1 MIDVAYAQT
10 GLQGLGDSAV
20 LMNILMLVAIFGV
33 FYFLLIRPQQKKAK
47 DHKTMLDNLRKGDAV
62 ITQGGLYGKITAI
75 TDQEATLEIA
85 EKAIHRVL
93 DERDREKLFQEIL
106 PQMDAFRKN
115 GGGKLRKEDSS
126 QRGKPS

>member
-10 GLQGLGDSAV
+10 GIQGLGDSAV

-85 EKAIHRVL
+85 EKVRVRVVRGSISGL
-93 DERDREKLFQEIL
+93 E
-106 PQMDAFRKN
+106 P
-115 GGGKLRKEDSS
+115 SS
-126 QRGKPS
+126 SAAPPATNS